1 LDSTDTKLLA
11 LLEAD
16 ARAPVAELARKLKL
30 ARSTVQDRLARLG
43 RSGEIAG
50 YTIRRKASSGRAIRA
65 QVMLTVDPKQAERIV
80 ADLKALAVL
89 RRLVTVSGAFDLMAE
104 IAADTTEALDDALDE
119 IGRLKGVQKTMSSVV
134 LSVKAERGE

>member
-1 LDSTDTKLLA
+1 MDATDTKLLA

-30 ARSTVQDRLARLG
+30 ARSTVQDRLARLE

-50 YTIRRKASSGRAIRA
+50 YTIRRKARAGRAIRA
-65 QVMLTVDPKQAERIV
+65 QVMLTVDPKQADRIV
-80 ADLKALAVL
+80 ADLKAMAVL

-104 IAADTTEALDDALDE
+104 IAAETTEALDDALDE

-134 LSVKAERGE
+134 LSVKAERSG